1 MNFHRPPTVT
11 VVLTLTMRLLK
22 FLCGHA
28 TSKKAGMNGKNV
40 TKGTAPQQID
50 DANDL
55 KEDKIVFIEI
65 SSDQNEANQRKKMKP
80 MSRIILSK

>member
-1 MNFHRPPTVT
+1 
-11 VVLTLTMRLLK
+11 
-22 FLCGHA
+22 
-28 TSKKAGMNGKNV
+28 MNGKNV

-50 DANDL
+50 DANDF

-80 MSRIILSK
+80 MSRIVLSKWVHVIVRGN

>member
-1 MNFHRPPTVT
+1 
-11 VVLTLTMRLLK
+11 
-22 FLCGHA
+22 
-28 TSKKAGMNGKNV
+28 MNGKNV

-50 DANDL
+50 DSNDF

-80 MSRIILSK
+80 MSRIVLSK